1 MTAVADQTNME
12 SVLGKDGCNVYSY
25 VATMGGKPFVATGQ
39 FIGVGSSESVAV
51 PMEFFDGFQ
60 KLATENNETLDAG
73 IEFTS

>member
-1 MTAVADQTNME
+1 ME

-51 PMEFFDGFQ
+51 PMQFFNTWQ
-60 KLATENNETLDAG
+60 TLATENNKTLDAN
-73 IEFTS
+73 IVPPA